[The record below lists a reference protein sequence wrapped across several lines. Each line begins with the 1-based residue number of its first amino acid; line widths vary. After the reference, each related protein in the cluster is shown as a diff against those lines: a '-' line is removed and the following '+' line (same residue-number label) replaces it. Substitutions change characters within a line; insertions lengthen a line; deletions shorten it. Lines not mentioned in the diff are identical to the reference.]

1 MCDFFKAAAK
11 LFKEDEKYKLKE
23 NQLIIEKIYATKN
36 KKDLA
41 RRSCNFQKSYQQNLI
56 TALSLSNY
64 R

>member
-36 KKDLA
+36 KKLILA
-41 RRSCNFQKSYQQNLI
+41 INASLNFIYNLSK
-56 TALSLSNY
+56 TE
-64 R
+64 